1 MVTTAESALSS
12 KTRWTI
18 VGLLSASIAINLLD
32 RQIFSVLAP
41 LLRETFAWSNTQYG
55 YAAVAFNLGMM
66 LGQVPAGALMDRV
79 GTKNGLIVIFLGWS
93 LLTAAHALAGPG
105 TAIDSIGS
113 LFALPFVAIVGS
125 LTFTTAPVLAAG
137 LSGFIFLRFLLGL
150 FQCGNY
156 TAGIKALAG
165 LFPASSRSK
174 AGGLFNAGA
183 QLGSVIAGPLVLA
196 WLVQGMGV
204 SWQLAFVIPSIVCLL
219 WLAPWMATFPD
230 KARMTAIALKPT
242 VTAAGPDSP
251 SISLGRLFTN
261 RQVLGLALIRIFT
274 GPITVFY
281 WTWLANYLRGPE
293 ATGGRGMTWL
303 AVGLW
308 VAVPNLFGM
317 AGNVFGG
324 MLTDSLVRRTG
335 SVDLGRKLGFVGA
348 FSLGALSMTL
358 PYVGSDALAI
368 LIMGLALFGNQ
379 WVAATYI
386 GTVGDVVP
394 QTLAGRVNGIAGLA
408 DNGATMLA
416 VLYTGIMV
424 DKYGWGPVFLGVG
437 LFPFL
442 AMASLFLVLR
452 KIEPAVFGS
461 KRA

>member
-1 MVTTAESALSS
+1 MVITAESALSS

-41 LLRETFAWSNTQYG
+41 LLRETFTWSNTQYG

-79 GTKNGLIVIFLGWS
+79 GTKNGLLVIFLGWS

-113 LFALPFVAIVGS
+113 LFALPFVAIVAA

-204 SWQLAFVIPSIVCLL
+204 SWQMAFVIPSIVCLL

-242 VTAAGPDSP
+242 SRPQDRIRPPSASAAFQQSSGTRTGADPYLHRADHSLLLDVAGELPARFAGDWRPRHDLACRRPVGGGPEPVRHGRKRLWRNDDRLARAAHR
-251 SISLGRLFTN
+251 LGRP
-261 RQVLGLALIRIFT
+261 R
-274 GPITVFY
+274 
-281 WTWLANYLRGPE
+281 
-293 ATGGRGMTWL
+293 
-303 AVGLW
+303 
-308 VAVPNLFGM
+308 
-317 AGNVFGG
+317 
-324 MLTDSLVRRTG
+324 
-335 SVDLGRKLGFVGA
+335 RKLGFVGA

-358 PYVGSDALAI
+358 PYVGSDALA
-368 LIMGLALFGNQ
+368 GLAHGPGAVRQPVGRRHLHRHRRGRR
-379 WVAATYI
+379 AAN
-386 GTVGDVVP
+386 P
-394 QTLAGRVNGIAGLA
+394 GR
-408 DNGATMLA
+408 
-416 VLYTGIMV
+416 
-424 DKYGWGPVFLGVG
+424 PRQRHRR
-437 LFPFL
+437 P
-442 AMASLFLVLR
+442 R
-452 KIEPAVFGS
+452 
-461 KRA
+461 R